1 MSQNPPRG
9 SYDNDFLN
17 ENVDLEIAH
26 PSPNAEIY
34 TRTSSSRLPPAPLLV
49 AGFALFAIFAGGVYF
64 YAYQQGLQEGQR
76 SLPPVV
82 LAESDPIKVP
92 AEQLPEGQIEE
103 PRPLNIHDVANGKA
117 DMPALG
123 GEIVEAGPADNA
135 TGTIESLIT
144 ESIAKNEE
152 ASVGE
157 RLANRPET
165 GVQVSPPRPDLNRAP
180 KAETSSE
187 PPAPAQAIARPM
199 PKPAAEPKPEPAA
212 EPVAQATPAPAPEP
226 TTTPAPAPAPDAVP
240 AARQDYMVQLAASRS
255 RALARSVYTR
265 LQGEYDD
272 LLGRRDPFILRVDL
286 GDRGIFYRV
295 NVAGFATK
303 AAADSFCADLKKRGQ
318 DCLVRRQP

>member
-144 ESIAKNEE
+144 ESIAKNDE

-212 EPVAQATPAPAPEP
+212 EPVAQATPAPEP

>member
-9 SYDNDFLN
+9 SYENDFLN

-34 TRTSSSRLPPAPLLV
+34 TRTSSSRLPPAPLLI

-92 AEQLPEGQIEE
+92 AEQLPEGQIED

-144 ESIAKNEE
+144 ESIEKNDE

-157 RLANRPET
+157 RFANQPEI
-165 GVQVSPPRPDLNRAP
+165 GIQVSPPRPDLNRAP

-187 PPAPAQAIARPM
+187 PPAPPQVIARPIS
-199 PKPAAEPKPEPAA
+199 KPAADPKPER
-212 EPVAQATPAPAPEP
+212 VAQATPEPAPQP
-226 TTTPAPAPAPDAVP
+226 ATTPTPASGPDAVP
-240 AARQDYMVQLAASRS
+240 AARRDYMVQLAASRS

-286 GDRGIFYRV
+286 GDQGIFYRV

>member
-212 EPVAQATPAPAPEP
+212 EPVAQATPAPEP

>member
-9 SYDNDFLN
+9 PYDNDFLN
-17 ENVDLEIAH
+17 EEVDLEIAH

-49 AGFALFAIFAGGVYF
+49 AGFALIAVFAGGVYF

-92 AEQLPEGQIEE
+92 AEELPEGQIEE
-103 PRPLNIHDVANGKA
+103 PRPLNIHDVASGEA
-117 DMPALG
+117 DTRASD
-123 GEIVEAGPADNA
+123 GEIVEAGPADDA
-135 TGTIESLIT
+135 SGTIESLIT
-144 ESIAKNEE
+144 ENIAQSET

-157 RLANRPET
+157 RLASQPET

-180 KAETSSE
+180 QAETPAE
-187 PPAPAQAIARPM
+187 PRAADPTQAIARPM
-199 PKPAAEPKPEPAA
+199 PKPAVKPAP
-212 EPVAQATPAPAPEP
+212 EPVAQAAPEP
-226 TTTPAPAPAPDAVP
+226 KALPEPAP

-255 RALARSVYTR
+255 RALARGVYAR
-265 LQGEYDD
+265 LQTDHED

-303 AAADSFCADLKKRGQ
+303 AAAESFCADLKKRGQ

>member
-187 PPAPAQAIARPM
+187 PPAPAQAVARPM
-199 PKPAAEPKPEPAA
+199 PKPAAEPKPEPAS

-226 TTTPAPAPAPDAVP
+226 TTTPAPAPDAVP